1 MVVNLAEVEKLLEN
15 PQHDHIKLL
24 RILCQ
29 LERQYGTI
37 EALLITEKADNIKD
51 FWKNTK
57 VSDLWKITKVADSI
71 TNLLIIKLEDSP
83 ANNHIKRRSDLLK
96 IMAINSAINDRLELI
111 VKELWSEESLPTN

>member
-1 MVVNLAEVEKLLEN
+1 VVINLAEVDKLLEN

-37 EALLITEKADNIKD
+37 EALLITGKADNIKD

-71 TNLLIIKLEDSP
+71 TNLLIIKLEDLP
-83 ANNHIKRRSDLLK
+83 ANNYIKRRSDLLK
-96 IMAINSAINDRLELI
+96 IIDINSAINNRLELI
-111 VKELWSEESLPTN
+111 VKELWSEESSLTD